1 MRLSCPFLKRRDF
14 FITMKN
20 SSQKKGLTLVE
31 LLIALFVLTVGILS
45 LVLFFSNAINAIEY
59 ASDITAATSH
69 AEYILEEMQRRDS
82 LANITATDWTS
93 WAQSEGFVNLP
104 SETINVTFTNA
115 TADPLETQAR
125 IGWVRD
131 SRQSN
136 VSLMTRIT
144 VW

>member
-1 MRLSCPFLKRRDF
+1 M
-14 FITMKN
+14 
-20 SSQKKGLTLVE
+20 VE
-31 LLIALFVLTVGILS
+31 
-45 LVLFFSNAINAIEY
+45 
-59 ASDITAATSH
+59 D
-69 AEYILEEMQRRDS
+69 MQRGDS
-82 LANITATDWTS
+82 RANITAADWTS